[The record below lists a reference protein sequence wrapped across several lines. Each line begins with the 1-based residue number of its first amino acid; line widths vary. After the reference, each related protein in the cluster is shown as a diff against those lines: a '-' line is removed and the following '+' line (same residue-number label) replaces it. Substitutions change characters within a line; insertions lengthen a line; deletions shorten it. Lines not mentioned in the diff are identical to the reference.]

1 MFFNSFPI
9 KYDEPLFRPPSEA
22 ESLILQVTLG
32 CAWNRC
38 SFCEMYTSKNFRVK
52 KEEDILNEIKT
63 AAKLLPDTRKIFLA
77 DGNPFVLSTNKLL
90 VILNAI
96 QAEFPKARR
105 VSTYA
110 LPGDIRSKSVEEL
123 KALCNAG
130 LRQIYVG
137 IESGDDE
144 VLKMVNKG
152 ETFASTAEALLK
164 AKEAGIKLSV
174 IILNG
179 IAGLKYSNQHAI
191 NSAKILNEI
200 QPEFASVL
208 VLSFPFGIDHY
219 IKKFNGE
226 YTPMNIIDLLKEME
240 LFISHTE
247 LKVTIFRSNHA
258 SNYLVLSGV
267 LSKDKETFL
276 EQIRFAINNP
286 HIAGL
291 REEWQRGL

>member
-1 MFFNSFPI
+1 MFSGHFPI

-22 ESLILQVTLG
+22 ESLILQATIG

-38 SFCEMYTSKNFRVK
+38 SFCEMYTSKVFRIK
-52 KEEDILNEIKT
+52 KEEDILREIKI
-63 AAKLLPDTRKIFLA
+63 ASEVLPDTRKIFLA
-77 DGNPFVLSTNKLL
+77 DGNPFVLSTRKLL
-90 VILNAI
+90 TILNSI
-96 QAEFPKARR
+96 QASFKRIRR

-110 LPGDIRSKSVEEL
+110 LPADIQAKSIDEL
-123 KALCNAG
+123 KELCHAG

-144 VLKMVNKG
+144 LLKIINKG
-152 ETFASTAEALLK
+152 ETFSSTVDAMLK

-179 IAGLKYSNQHAI
+179 LGGLKYSRQHAI
-191 NSAKILNEI
+191 SSARILNEI

-208 VLSFPFGIDHY
+208 VLSFPFGTAHY
-219 IKKFNGE
+219 IKRFNGE
-226 YTPMNIIDLLKEME
+226 YIPMNITDLLKELE

-247 LKVTIFRSNHA
+247 LKGTIFRSNHA
-258 SNYLVLSGV
+258 SNYLVLSGI
-267 LSKDKETFL
+267 LSKDKKTFL

-286 HIAGL
+286 DIAGL

>member
-1 MFFNSFPI
+1 MFFDSFPL

-63 AAKLLPDTRKIFLA
+63 AAKLLPETRKIFLA

-90 VILNAI
+90 TILNAI
-96 QAEFPKARR
+96 RESFPKARR

-110 LPGDIRSKSVEEL
+110 LPGDIRSKSIEEL
-123 KALCNAG
+123 RALCNAG

-144 VLKMVNKG
+144 LLKMVNKG
-152 ETFASTAEALLK
+152 ETFSSTTEALLK

-179 IAGLKYSNQHAI
+179 LGGLKYSNQHAI
-191 NSAKILNEI
+191 NSARILNKI

-208 VLSFPFGIDHY
+208 VLSFPFGIEHY

-226 YTPMNIIDLLKEME
+226 YIPMNITDLLKEME
-240 LFISHTE
+240 VFISNTK
-247 LKVTIFRSNHA
+247 LTGTIFRSNHA
-258 SNYLVLSGV
+258 SNYLVLSGI

-286 HIAGL
+286 DTAGL

>member
-22 ESLILQVTLG
+22 ESLILQVTFG

-52 KEEDILNEIKT
+52 NEEDVLNEIKT
-63 AAKLLPDTRKIFLA
+63 AAKLLPETRKIFLA

-90 VILNAI
+90 TILNAI
-96 QAEFPKARR
+96 RESFPKARR

-123 KALCNAG
+123 RALCNAG

-137 IESGDDE
+137 IESGDNE
-144 VLKMVNKG
+144 LLKMVNKG
-152 ETFASTAEALLK
+152 ETFSSTTEALLK

-179 IAGLKYSNQHAI
+179 LGGLKYSNQHAI
-191 NSAKILNEI
+191 NSARILNKI

-208 VLSFPFGIDHY
+208 VLSFPFGIEHY
-219 IKKFNGE
+219 TKKFNGE
-226 YTPMNIIDLLKEME
+226 YIPMNITDLLKEME
-240 LFISHTE
+240 VFISNTE
-247 LKVTIFRSNHA
+247 LTGTIFRSNHA
-258 SNYLVLSGV
+258 SNYLVLSGI

-286 HIAGL
+286 NTAGL